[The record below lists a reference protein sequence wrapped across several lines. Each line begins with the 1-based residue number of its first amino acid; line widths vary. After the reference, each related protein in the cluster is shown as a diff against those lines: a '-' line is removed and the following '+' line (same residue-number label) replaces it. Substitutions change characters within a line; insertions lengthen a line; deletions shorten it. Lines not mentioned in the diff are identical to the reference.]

1 MSQTSPNDQVLTK
14 LGPVAQAVIND
25 DILSAMGL
33 GNISET
39 EKNEFYSMMVST
51 VQDRVLARI
60 LDELSQDEQHQLTQ
74 LLSHTGAAEAEAFIA
89 EHIQNLDDLTMQEA
103 LLYKAEMIEN
113 AKHIQDA
120 LGIQDTSSVNTSEPP
135 ESVDKNLPAVVEN
148 ELPVPYTPP
157 ALPAEYHPDDLQ
169 K

>member
-103 LLYKAEMIEN
+103 LLYKAEMIEKLN
-113 AKHIQDA
+113 SQIYHYTKRQM
-120 LGIQDTSSVNTSEPP
+120 TWFRR
-135 ESVDKNLPAVVEN
+135 DKEIKWFDVSIKNFDKKM
-148 ELPVPYTPP
+148 PY
-157 ALPAEYHPDDLQ
+157 
-169 K
+169 